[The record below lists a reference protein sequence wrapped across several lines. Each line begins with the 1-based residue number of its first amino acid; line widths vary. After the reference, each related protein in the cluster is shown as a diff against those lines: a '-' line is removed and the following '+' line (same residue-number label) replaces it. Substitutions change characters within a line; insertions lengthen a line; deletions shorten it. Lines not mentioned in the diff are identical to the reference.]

1 MRNKYDSTVY
11 HLMLLPGMALLLLFS
26 FVPMFGIVIAFQKYV
41 PAKGVWNSQWVGM
54 DNLLYMFQLPDSR
67 QIFVNTIVI
76 AVLKIIAGIAVPVAF
91 ALLLN
96 EIRSSWYK
104 RTVQT
109 IVYIPHFISWVIL
122 AGVTINIFSYE
133 GIMNQLLGLFGV
145 EPIMFLASN
154 TWFRPILILTDVW
167 KEFGFGTIVYLA
179 AIAGVNPNLY
189 EAAVI
194 DGASRFKQLLY
205 VTLPSMAP
213 TIVLLTTL
221 SLGNVLN
228 AGFDQIFNL
237 YNPLVY
243 PTADIIDTYVFRAG
257 LVERQYGLATAIG
270 LMKSVVATALIVISY
285 QLASRFA
292 NYRIF

>member
-1 MRNKYDSTVY
+1 MRNKSDTTVY
-11 HLMLLPGMALLLLFS
+11 HMLLLPGMVLLLLFS
-26 FVPMFGIVIAFQKYV
+26 FIPMFGIVIAFQKYL
-41 PAKGVWNSQWVGM
+41 PAKGIFGSDWVGL
-54 DNLLYMFQLPDSR
+54 DNLRYMFQIPDSR
-67 QIFVNTIVI
+67 QVFLNTIVI
-76 AVLKIIAGIAVPVAF
+76 ASLKIAAGIAVPASF

-96 EIRSSWYK
+96 EIRASWYK

-122 AGVTINIFSYE
+122 AGVTVNLFSFE
-133 GIMNQLLGLFGV
+133 GIFNRLLILFGQ
-145 EPIMFLASN
+145 EPVMFLASN
-154 TWFRPILILTDVW
+154 VWFRPILVLTDVW

-179 AIAGVNPNLY
+179 AIAGINPSLY
-189 EAAVI
+189 EAAVM
-194 DGASRFKQLLY
+194 DGASRFKQIKH
-205 VTLPSMAP
+205 VTLPGMAP
-213 TIVLLTTL
+213 TLVLLVTL

-270 LMKSVVATALIVISY
+270 LLKSVAATILIVVSY
-285 QLASRFA
+285 QLARRLA
-292 NYRIF
+292 GYRIF